1 VKVDGFAA
9 SAVPCLNPGNS
20 FQTAFATTAT
30 KWSGTNSR
38 FQKLER
44 KQQNTAQGS
53 CIAIESN
60 GEGLFTLACEYDLKG
75 IVAKRKFDLY
85 RPEHANWLKVRNKSY
100 SQWVGPEELF
110 ERERKWSPDL
120 IYWDN
125 CVAAVDSC
133 SVGI

>member
-1 VKVDGFAA
+1 M
-9 SAVPCLNPGNS
+9 
-20 FQTAFATTAT
+20 
-30 KWSGTNSR
+30 
-38 FQKLER
+38 
-44 KQQNTAQGS
+44 
-53 CIAIESN
+53 
-60 GEGLFTLACEYDLKG
+60 ACEYDLKG